1 MKKQFLTILIAVL
14 ITTSLF
20 GQKNKSNIADSTIIL
35 KLENDWA
42 IALVQRDETVF
53 NKLLADDFFY
63 TENEKMYTRSEVLQ
77 SAMSVSDTIVSA
89 YNKDMEVHIKEKT
102 AIVTGWLYVNGRESG
117 SNFIRKYRFTDVW
130 FNTKGVWQLIAAHD
144 YLLP

>member
-1 MKKQFLTILIAVL
+1 MKKQLLPILIAAL
-14 ITTSLF
+14 ISSFLF
-20 GQKNKSNIADSTIIL
+20 GQKNKSNITDSTTIL

-42 IALVQRDETVF
+42 IALVHRDENVF

-89 YNKDMEVHIKEKT
+89 FNKDMEVHIKED
-102 AIVTGWLYVNGRESG
+102 
-117 SNFIRKYRFTDVW
+117 RKSV
-130 FNTKGVWQLIAAHD
+130 V
-144 YLLP
+144 